1 MFTRRTLGTK
11 RAGHQAGFTI
21 VEATIVVS
29 ALAILAS
36 SATPVISGFVEAAR
50 TTRAKSDLI
59 VLGTAIQMY
68 RFDTAES
75 LFYQKGKVNW
85 GMRDASVS
93 VKMLVGNG
101 DMPQV
106 GPDGDPDWA
115 MPYDGRLVDTFQDH
129 LITNTPGYL
138 TSGERAAGSALPSQ
152 GGFNA
157 PFAWRGPYVNAPVN
171 SDPWGNRYACN
182 AIYLVPSTG
191 GNDVVLLSAGP
202 DGSVNSGFTKDA
214 LVAGGDDMI
223 LTVSGG
229 K

>member
-1 MFTRRTLGTK
+1 MFTRSAFGIK
-11 RAGHQAGFTI
+11 RACRQAGFTI

-29 ALAILAS
+29 AVAILAS

-50 TTRAKSDLI
+50 MTRAKSDLK

-68 RFDTAES
+68 RVDTAES
-75 LFYQKGKVNW
+75 LFYQKGKVNS
-85 GMRDASVS
+85 GKKDASVS
-93 VKMLVGNG
+93 VKMLVSNG
-101 DMPQV
+101 DSPQI
-106 GPDGDPDWA
+106 GSEGDSDWA

-129 LITNTPGYL
+129 LITNTPGYV
-138 TSGERAAGSALPSQ
+138 TSNGRTAGFAQPSQ

-171 SDPWGNRYACN
+171 PDPWGNRYACN
-182 AIYLVPSTG
+182 VLYLAPST

-202 DGSVNSGFTKDA
+202 DGSVSSEFSKDG